1 MNIWIPH
8 GGRVSIASGTRL
20 STVSAG
26 DAPRGVFSRSTV
38 LLNARARERS
48 VIAPG
53 TRLGTAPFG
62 DIAGAS
68 GTRLAR
74 LLPPVMRFEAWSRA
88 PVSYDC
94 PGSRTC
100 RYRRRDA
107 SRDCSLRR
115 YILCL
120 GDASRDCSLRRCA
133 SMRVLETERRAA
145 ARAREHAAMAAGTR
159 RGTAPSGDNA
169 AALFLSSPSAL
180 PRAGAASINWRFMHS
195 VIALYSAEMI
205 GNH

>member
-1 MNIWIPH
+1 M
-8 GGRVSIASGTRL
+8 T
-20 STVSAG
+20 
-26 DAPRGVFSRSTV
+26 
-38 LLNARARERS
+38 
-48 VIAPG
+48 APG

-62 DIAGAS
+62 DIAVAS

-159 RGTAPSGDNA
+159 RGTAPSGDISIA
-169 AALFLSSPSAL
+169 SGTRLATALSGDISIAPGTRLATAPSGDMPAGILPKLSVLRRLLRGYALL
-180 PRAGAASINWRFMHS
+180 PRRDAAVDCSLRRP
-195 VIALYSAEMI
+195 
-205 GNH
+205 